1 MAREALATF
10 RIQNSLMK
18 DKIEVTGDF
27 LVPSL
32 PAGEINDKKDQLG
45 ARDQMKVKP
54 VIRQRATNGL
64 KSNSKKNDW
73 DKALL
78 TRDSGLDL
86 NFLFDNKTGQAGE
99 RQVFRVRTLS
109 FYEF

>member
-1 MAREALATF
+1 
-10 RIQNSLMK
+10 
-18 DKIEVTGDF
+18 
-27 LVPSL
+27 
-32 PAGEINDKKDQLG
+32 
-45 ARDQMKVKP
+45 MKVKA

-86 NFLFDNKTGQAGE
+86 DFLFDNKTIVKQRSEWPSRGKTNLPG
-99 RQVFRVRTLS
+99 
-109 FYEF
+109 

>member
-1 MAREALATF
+1 
-10 RIQNSLMK
+10 MK
-18 DKIEVTGDF
+18 DKIEVKGDF

-32 PAGEINDKKDQLG
+32 PVGEINDKKDQLG
-45 ARDQMKVKP
+45 ARVQMKVKA
-54 VIRQRATNGL
+54 VISL

-86 NFLFDNKTGQAGE
+86 DFLFDNKTILQQRSE
-99 RQVFRVRTLS
+99 WPRREKTSLPR
-109 FYEF
+109 

>member
-10 RIQNSLMK
+10 RIENKLMK

-27 LVPSL
+27 LVPSN

-45 ARDQMKVKP
+45 ARDQIKVKA

-64 KSNSKKNDW
+64 KSNSKKTTGI
-73 DKALL
+73 KRCLL
-78 TRDSGLDL
+78 ET
-86 NFLFDNKTGQAGE
+86 
-99 RQVFRVRTLS
+99 QV
-109 FYEF
+109 